1 LVESFAHFGLRTASI
16 EVYPIAMCGS
26 SPLRAWDSVASS
38 DYFEQVPVLA
48 VTYRGLAV
56 ELELV
61 ELH

>member
-1 LVESFAHFGLRTASI
+1 
-16 EVYPIAMCGS
+16 
-26 SPLRAWDSVASS
+26 VASS